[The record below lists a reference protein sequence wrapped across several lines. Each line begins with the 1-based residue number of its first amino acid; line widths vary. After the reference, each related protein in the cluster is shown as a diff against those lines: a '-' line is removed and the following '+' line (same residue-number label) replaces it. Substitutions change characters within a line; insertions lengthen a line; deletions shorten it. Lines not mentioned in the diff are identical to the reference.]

1 VGVLE
6 IRFMKTAKTRDISA
20 NRSGISRFATTL
32 LFVHLRPF
40 TAVFG
45 FCQCDVTRNDTQPE
59 QPRQ

>member
-1 VGVLE
+1 
-6 IRFMKTAKTRDISA
+6 MKTAKTRDISA